1 VYVERPMIR
10 RPVKS
15 GPRRR
20 VPRSRRPVL
29 RPLAVLLILGLG
41 GPGAAGRPA
50 AAHGQQ
56 AVPAAYGALSGA
68 AGGVLVTT
76 GIFVAK
82 ARAGSYIYSLD
93 DALAPRWE
101 IVPAVAMPVGGFVV
115 GLDDEQ
121 RLARSIAWGSAGFAA
136 GALAGYALGELLS
149 ETDQGKWAGAIIGSA
164 AGVLAGS
171 LYGMLSYEADGRTSP
186 APGTDRRR
194 RSPEIPLLRI
204 RL

>member
-1 VYVERPMIR
+1 MR
-10 RPVKS
+10 R
-15 GPRRR
+15 
-20 VPRSRRPVL
+20 L
-29 RPLAVLLILGLG
+29 LAALLVLGLG
-41 GPGAAGRPA
+41 APGAAGRPD
-50 AAHGQQ
+50 AAHAQQ
-56 AVPAAYGALSGA
+56 AVPAAYGALAGA

-101 IVPAVAMPVGGFVV
+101 IVPAVVMPVGGFVM

-121 RLARSIAWGSAGFAA
+121 RLARSITWGSAGFAV
-136 GALAGYALGELLS
+136 GALAGYAVGELLS

-171 LYGMLSYEADGRTSP
+171 LYGMLSYEAEDRTSP
-186 APGTDRRR
+186 IPAAER
-194 RSPEIPLLRI
+194 RSRSPDILLLRI